1 MMAEIGSLLKSLR
14 ANIVYELQLRNFEK
28 INKKSKRKN
37 GKNSNQSKDPILGN
51 LADDF
56 AHHHHQPAS

>member
-1 MMAEIGSLLKSLR
+1 ML
-14 ANIVYELQLRNFEK
+14 YELQLRNFEK

>member
-1 MMAEIGSLLKSLR
+1 MMAEIGSLLKSFR
-14 ANIVYELQLRNFEK
+14 VNIVWIVVRNFGK
-28 INKKSKRKN
+28 INKRKN

-56 AHHHHQPAS
+56 AHHHQPAS